1 MSVRRCSSER
11 QRVNPQFAHA
21 FQGAQSVLLFSSSGA
36 ISCSHPS
43 FWHFGSLGEENFLF
57 YFLFLLYI
65 FNKVFMSGLVTT
77 AESYKQRE
85 VAGVC
90 FLCVCVCELPQPETV
105 IDLQCFHCLC
115 SDWLFFFF
123 LLFFFSLLLLSLFVL
138 IFREVGYFALIFM
151 CFFFSPLFSSC
162 FFSPPPLSLPSHF
175 THGSCRWFSLTASLG
190 LIICIQINYLI
201 TDKCPAATPHSGSSA
216 LSL

>member
-1 MSVRRCSSER
+1 M
-11 QRVNPQFAHA
+11 
-21 FQGAQSVLLFSSSGA
+21 LLFSSSGA

-115 SDWLFFFF
+115 SDWLFFF

-151 CFFFSPLFSSC
+151 WFFFSPLFSSC
-162 FFSPPPLSLPSHF
+162 FFSPPSSLPPFTFHSRQLSLVQLDCFVRAH
-175 THGSCRWFSLTASLG
+175 HL
-190 LIICIQINYLI
+190 
-201 TDKCPAATPHSGSSA
+201 HSD
-216 LSL
+216 

>member
-123 LLFFFSLLLLSLFVL
+123 AFFLLSFAFESVRADFSGGW
-138 IFREVGYFALIFM
+138 IFCTHIHV
-151 CFFFSPLFSSC
+151 FFFSPLFSSC
-162 FFSPPPLSLPSHF
+162 FFSPPSSLPPFTFHSRQLSLVQLDCFVRAH
-175 THGSCRWFSLTASLG
+175 HL
-190 LIICIQINYLI
+190 
-201 TDKCPAATPHSGSSA
+201 HSD
-216 LSL
+216 